1 MNTYKPLFFFA
12 FVIIFFVI
20 FYKVS
25 HSPENDANKY
35 YQQYFDRITTVK
47 ALPLKI
53 VDPDY
58 AIHITHYD
66 TGFTLIGYKA
76 SSGSIYVFN
85 FQDSISNKY
94 FSLRLFDKNFQI
106 TNFVDESLV
115 NTEITVYVN
124 KDDLNNPAYGTKQN
138 PIPVFSFKGVK
149 EPVRVESNNP
159 GSVNGYKTLEP
170 TQAEYEHNVLL
181 YLKYIM
187 TKEEFKKRFEGGK

>member
-1 MNTYKPLFFFA
+1 MSAYKPIFFFL
-12 FVIIFFVI
+12 FVIIFFTVL
-20 FYKVS
+20 YKVS
-25 HSPENDANKY
+25 HSPENDAQKY
-35 YQQYFDRITTVK
+35 YKQYFSKIITVK
-47 ALPLKI
+47 ILPLKI

-58 AIHITHYD
+58 AIHNTHYN

-76 SSGSIYVFN
+76 LSGSIYVFN
-85 FQDSISNKY
+85 FQDSISKKY

-115 NTEITVYVN
+115 GTEVYAYVN
-124 KDDLNNPAYGTKQN
+124 KGDLNNPAYGTKQN

-149 EPVRVESNNP
+149 EPVRVESDNP

-187 TKEEFKKRFEGGK
+187 TKDEFKKRFEGGK